1 MQALVKKFSCPSQ
14 RSLSFLISII
24 QLFMCERFLTFSI
37 LFQGGFAPLRFLTCQ
52 PWPQVVPLDQLY
64 MCVELSDPKLCIC
77 YFGVGGSQ
85 FLSLGSGNLIFLFRP
100 ETEIEELWYFILRIK
115 KNLWYFL
122 SRVRGPVIFVIKN

>member
-1 MQALVKKFSCPSQ
+1 MLLLATS
-14 RSLSFLISII
+14 
-24 QLFMCERFLTFSI
+24 ERFLTFLI

-115 KNLWYFL
+115 RPVVFL
-122 SRVRGPVIFVIKN
+122 VKSQRTCGICY